1 MKPKT
6 IAQLVSLIA
15 FFIIIS
21 LVYLLQPVSTS
32 QVVKVPAGSSSLI
45 VRTFMKQGYN
55 LNEWDKYILYFIGQP
70 QKGYIDLGF
79 RETTKINF
87 LYSLTKAKGALVGLP
102 AIPGNSTYLFL
113 SDIATKM
120 TLDHNLLY
128 ELYLKQAPYI
138 DGVILAE
145 TYTFNRNMDEQ
156 EVIDFLISYSQ
167 KEHKKLANQYLNHY
181 DQQEWFRYITIAS
194 LIQKES
200 ASQSEMPLVSSVI
213 YNRLKAKM
221 LLQMDS
227 SINYAKNSK
236 TKMTSKRLKQDNSPF
251 NTYKNKGLPPSP
263 IAIVG
268 LDAIEAA
275 IYPAVSD
282 YLYFVKKPHSK
293 EHIFSTNYREHIKHI
308 GSLKRR

>member
-113 SDIATKM
+113 SDIAAKM

-128 ELYLKQAPYI
+128 ELYLKQALYI

-263 IAIVG
+263 IAIVS

>member
-1 MKPKT
+1 MKPKP
-6 IAQLVSLIA
+6 IIQLVSLIA

-32 QVVKVPAGSSSLI
+32 QVIKVPAGSSSLI

-55 LNEWDKYILYFIGQP
+55 LNEWDKYILSLIGQP

-79 RETTKINF
+79 EETTKINF
-87 LYSLTKAKGALVGLP
+87 LYSLTKAKGALIGLP
-102 AIPGNSTYLFL
+102 AIPGDSTYLFL
-113 SDIATKM
+113 SDVAINMK
-120 TLDHNLLY
+120 LDRDLLY
-128 ELYLKQAPYI
+128 ELYLKQAPFI

-145 TYTFNRNMDEQ
+145 TYTFNRNMNEQ
-156 EVIDFLISYSQ
+156 EVIDFLISHSK
-167 KEHKKLANQYLNHY
+167 KEHKKLANKYLNHY
-181 DQQEWFRYITIAS
+181 NEQEWFRYITIAS

-251 NTYKNKGLPPSP
+251 NTYKRKGLPPSP
-263 IAIVG
+263 IAIVS
-268 LDAIEAA
+268 LNAIESA
-275 IYPAVSD
+275 IHPAVSD
-282 YLYFVKKPHSK
+282 YLYFVKKPRSK
-293 EHIFSTNYREHIKHI
+293 EHIFTTNYREHIKHI
-308 GSLKRR
+308 RSLKRR